1 MQRLTRRAALGLGAA
16 SASAFLTAAAPA
28 TDENANDEGPVR
40 FKIKDV
46 VIERVKQE
54 ERTIDVRFGKA
65 ARPIKVAGL
74 PLAET
79 IGIRV
84 SHIFPGSVNNLPFH
98 WDRLKALVGKT
109 VSMVIV
115 AELDTLSVATIATAN
130 D

>member
-1 MQRLTRRAALGLGAA
+1 MQNLTRRGALGLGAA
-16 SASAFLTAAAPA
+16 TASAFLAATAQA
-28 TDENANDEGPVR
+28 TREDTRDEEPVR

-46 VIERVKQE
+46 IIDKVRQE
-54 ERTIDVRFGKA
+54 QRTIDVRVGKG
-65 ARPIKVAGL
+65 ARPIKVFGL

-84 SHIFPGSVNNLPFH
+84 SHLFPGSVNNLPFR
-98 WDRLKALVGKT
+98 WDRLKELVGKT

-115 AELDTLSVATIATAN
+115 AELDALSVSTIATEN